1 MGNGAGESRLKAPM
15 PYHLVAA
22 AHFLVALLL
31 LPLCLFFG
39 IAVGPLMAVAPL
51 WLAFLGVQLWRGPSP
66 RTFALLR
73 ATHWAVLLLA
83 AILIYA
89 GIATLQAAERS
100 AADGGGLLGAFG
112 FLPIGIGCVLGVLAA
127 LSLILARREPTP

>member
-1 MGNGAGESRLKAPM
+1 M
-15 PYHLVAA
+15 PYRLVAA

-39 IAVGPLMAVAPL
+39 ITVGPLMAAAPL

-83 AILIYA
+83 AILIFV
-89 GIATLQAAERS
+89 GISTLQAAERS
-100 AADGGGLLGAFG
+100 AAHGGGLLGAFG
-112 FLPIGIGCVLGVLAA
+112 FLPIGIGSVLGTLAT
-127 LSLILARREPTP
+127 LTLIVVRRKPAA